1 MYLIIDIGNTE
12 IKTCL
17 VNGRFKII
25 KKIIFKT
32 KKIEYSIL
40 KKNLKFIKKK
50 NLKIK
55 ETIISSVVPNA
66 FLIIKSFLKKEK
78 VKFKE
83 LKKYKI
89 SKVLKISVNL
99 KQVGSDRLANAIS
112 VKDQK
117 NNFIII
123 DFGTATTFDIVLK
136 NRYLGGVIAPGIKL
150 SLNTLI
156 SNASLIP
163 EMSLSKIYN
172 VVGKNTKAAVKSG
185 FYLGYIGLIEKIV
198 YLIKKQTK
206 KKFKIIMTG
215 GYSHLFQKA
224 LNFRNNIDK
233 DLTIKGLIKVLK
245 I

>member
-17 VNGRFKII
+17 VNSKFKII
-25 KKIIFKT
+25 KKVIFKT
-32 KKIEYSIL
+32 QKIKNSIL

-55 ETIISSVVPNA
+55 ESIISSVVPSA
-66 FLIIKSFLKKEK
+66 FSIIKSFLVKEK
-78 VKFKE
+78 IKFKE
-83 LKKYKI
+83 LKKYEI
-89 SKVLKISVNL
+89 SKVLKISANL

-136 NRYLGGVIAPGIKL
+136 NRYLGGVIAPGVKL

-163 EMSLSKIYN
+163 EISLSKIYN
-172 VVGKNTKAAVKSG
+172 VIGKNTKTAVRSG
-185 FYLGYIGLIEKIV
+185 FYWGYIGLIEKIV
-198 YLIKKQTK
+198 YLIKNQTK

-215 GYSHLFQKA
+215 GYSHLFKKS
-224 LNFRNNIDK
+224 LKFRNKIDK